1 MSKERPILL
10 ANDFHIAKDNIEE
23 FRKNWEEMEKVAQEY
38 DCEFVHI
45 GGDLFDSPTV
55 QTLPVI
61 LSVQDMLL
69 EAKDD
74 YKLTVN
80 ITPGNHDKP
89 NREDEAS
96 WVDYLSLCASVYSK
110 PFKQRLS
117 DDGLYLFQFPYYLEG
132 AEFQKALD
140 WANESLKK
148 DGIDK
153 RQVILYLHEGIHGA
167 LGDFEVPN
175 ELPQGMFDDYY
186 KVLCGHYHNRT
197 HIKGTNIYYIGASRA
212 HNFGEDEEKGYTL
225 LWPNGD
231 TEFIKNEVNTRYVT
245 EHLKVSELKDW
256 QSKYD
261 KRYKVRLIVSCNSD
275 DVETIDKQLLID
287 KGASK
292 IEFNT
297 EKIQAIKVEQSD
309 MNEKFDTKNLQQEY
323 KEFCGEKDL
332 DDKMGMKYL
341 RNL

>member
-10 ANDFHIAKDNIEE
+10 ANDFHVAKDNIEE

-38 DCEFVHI
+38 GCEFVHI

-61 LSVQDMLL
+61 LSVQDMLI
-69 EAKDD
+69 EAKND
-74 YKLTVN
+74 YKLTVI

-96 WVDYLSLCASVYSK
+96 WVDYLSLCASVWPQ
-110 PFKQRLS
+110 PFGQRLS

-197 HIKGTNIYYIGASRA
+197 RIKGTNIYYIGASRA

-245 EHLKVSELKDW
+245 EHLKSSELKNW
-256 QSKYD
+256 RSEYD
-261 KRYKVRLIVSCNSD
+261 ERYKVRLVVSCKSD
-275 DVETIDKQLLID
+275 DVETIDKQTLLD
-287 KGASK
+287 NGAHK
-292 IEFNT
+292 IEFDT
-297 EKIQAIKVEQSD
+297 EKIQAIKVEQSG